1 MTMKLRKKLASLLT
15 SLALSCSLLA
25 CMPAQTVTAADAGE
39 LTAQSVQ
46 NLTEDAIVYESGL
59 LRVIE
64 TDKDVQPIKRGEQAY
79 TSTTAASGQT
89 DADLIRYCGS
99 RNNYTCLGTYSNGA
113 KIQQFYNQMY
123 DAMVQ
128 LWDQTI
134 TLPGTSYNNEG
145 ECYYLDMFSY
155 KAAGISYTDAR
166 RAYTAMRLDN
176 PIFYFMS
183 STIVSNQTFGYV
195 CPMISKDYVTD
206 SSRKSAQASI
216 KSFLKTIAGKINWKY
231 TNYYK
236 ALVINNYIVN
246 NCTYAYDSPGK
257 PSEQEYAHSISGPI
271 FKKKGVC
278 EAYAK
283 LFQLCLNYVGVD
295 CIYVHGKGGSEAHAW
310 NIVKLDDGKYYNY
323 DTTWNDSE
331 GYNYYLAKGTAL
343 FYQSHTPYSSSGT
356 NYEWQGTLPTV
367 SASDYRGTKA
377 TYKTLTSSFQQSL
390 ANVKAINKTYTTA
403 TVRWDIP
410 VAADGVYVYLYN
422 ESAKKYTQVAKKS
435 HYDNEFKFTGLK
447 PGTTYKVLLKT
458 YYVYNG
464 KELTSTNGNSLTLK
478 SIELPSG
485 AAAVTRYA
493 GSNRYGTAVE
503 ISKAAAS
510 SSEYV
515 IIASGSSY
523 ADALAG
529 VPLASAL
536 KAPILLSA
544 KDSVDAGTMAQIKS
558 LGAKKVIILGGKG
571 VVSDKVTSQL
581 AAQKLSI
588 ERIAGSDRFETSV
601 KIAQRL
607 HDITGV
613 VPSYTFFVYFN
624 GFADALSVGSLAG
637 TTKSPILYIKGD
649 GKLDASTQ
657 NYLDSLTYKGPF
669 GHVIGGPKLI
679 STAAETSIKNY
690 FSTVTRIYGNN
701 RYETSYQLNA
711 AFDANS
717 TYTPYLA
724 TGLNFPD
731 ALAGGVLAAQNAQ
744 PIFLVGTS
752 LTENQTA
759 ALKKHK
765 VKNIYVFGGN
775 GAVSNELAYEA
786 AAACAA

>member
-1 MTMKLRKKLASLLT
+1 MKLRKKLASLLT

-39 LTAQSVQ
+39 LTEQSVQ
-46 NLTEDAIVYESGL
+46 NLTEDTIVYESGL

-79 TSTTAASGQT
+79 TSTPAASGQT
-89 DADLIRYCGS
+89 DADLIRCCGS

-183 STIVSNQTFGYV
+183 STIVSNQLLGYV

-257 PSEQEYAHSISGPI
+257 PSEQDYAHSISGPI

-422 ESAKKYTQVAKKS
+422 ESAKKYTQVAKKT
-435 HYDNEFKFTGLK
+435 HYDNEFQFTGLK

-485 AAAVTRYA
+485 AATITRYA

-529 VPLASAL
+529 VPLANAL

-558 LGAKKVIILGGKG
+558 LGATKAIILGGKG
-571 VVSDKVTSQL
+571 VVSDKVTNQL
-581 AAQKLSI
+581 TAQKLSV

-601 KIAQRL
+601 AIAQRL
-607 HDITGV
+607 IEIKD
-613 VPSYTFFVYFN
+613 PSGIFFVYFN

-637 TTKSPILYIKGD
+637 STYSPILYIKGD
-649 GKLDASTQ
+649 GKLDANTKGF
-657 NYLDSLTYKGPF
+657 LDSLTSKVGYGII
-669 GHVIGGPKLI
+669 IGGPKLI
-679 STAAETSIKNY
+679 SNAAEQNIGSY
-690 FSTVTRIYGNN
+690 FARTLRKYGEN
-701 RYETSYQLNA
+701 RYETSLIVNSG
-711 AFDANS
+711 FDKIEP
-717 TYTPYLA
+717 YTPYIA

-731 ALAGGVLAAQNAQ
+731 ALAGGVLAAQKGQ
-744 PIFLVGTS
+744 PIYLVGTS
-752 LTENQTA
+752 LTENQA
-759 ALKKHK
+759 EALKKNK
-765 VKNIYVFGGN
+765 AKQIYVFGGN